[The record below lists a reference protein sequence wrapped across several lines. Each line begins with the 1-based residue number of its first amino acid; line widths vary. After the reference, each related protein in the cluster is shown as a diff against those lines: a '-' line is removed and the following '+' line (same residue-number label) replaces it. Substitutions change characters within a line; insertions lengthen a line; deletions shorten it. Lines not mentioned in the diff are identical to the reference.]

1 MARPPIACKF
11 EPIFEPHAQIANP
24 SKEIVMTILN
34 ITPNSETTASI
45 IRRGLRFVVTRL
57 GHLVNRWV
65 AAEIARRAR
74 VADIAILRQLSDRE
88 LKDIG
93 LTRGDL
99 GEGLAEA
106 ARCRIREQQTERA
119 RGNWR
124 SSNR

>member
-1 MARPPIACKF
+1 
-11 EPIFEPHAQIANP
+11 
-24 SKEIVMTILN
+24 MTILN
-34 ITPNSETTASI
+34 ITPDSEAAST

-57 GHLVNRWV
+57 GHLMNRWV
-65 AAEIARRAR
+65 AAEIARRVRAAD
-74 VADIAILRQLSDRE
+74 VALLRQLSDRE

-106 ARCRIREQQTERA
+106 AKCRIRQQRAERA

-124 SSNR
+124 NR